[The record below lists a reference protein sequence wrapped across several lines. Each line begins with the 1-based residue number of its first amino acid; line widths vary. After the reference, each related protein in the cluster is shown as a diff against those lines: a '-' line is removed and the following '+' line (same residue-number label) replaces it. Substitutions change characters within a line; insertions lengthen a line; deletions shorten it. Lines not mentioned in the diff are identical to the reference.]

1 MSQQS
6 VSVGLGVPVVGIVGI
21 ADSGRE
27 EPELGALVGGDTVI
41 GEPLEGVG
49 VDIGVV

>member
-6 VSVGLGVPVVGIVGI
+6 VSVGLGVPAVGIT
-21 ADSGRE
+21 DPGRE
-27 EPELGALVGGDTVI
+27 EPELGVPDVVGGETVT